1 MMRTI
6 LAVLCMAT
14 VLASPALADGYYVT
28 AYGGA
33 NWNDT
38 NESGPGWSAG
48 SDVGTVVGAALG
60 TPVKGIPGLRV
71 EADASYRTNNL
82 SIALG
87 STQLAARDE
96 TWAVMGNAVY
106 DLPLA
111 LGPVHPYVLGGVG
124 VGKRDI
130 SLKALSLSALQLEN
144 TGIVWQVGAGFN
156 STVADGVQV
165 GLGYRYL
172 DAPDIGLGPFSNTG
186 GNQSV
191 LVTATFAMN

>member
-1 MMRTI
+1 
-6 LAVLCMAT
+6 MAT
-14 VLASPALADGYYVT
+14 VLATPALADGFYVT

-38 NESGPGWSAG
+38 NESGSGWTAG
-48 SDVGTVVGAALG
+48 SDVGTVIGAAYG
-60 TPVKGIPGLRV
+60 ASVKSVPGLRV

-87 STQLAARDE
+87 SYQLAARDE
-96 TWAVMGNAVY
+96 TWALMGNAVY
-106 DLPLA
+106 DLPLD
-111 LGPVHPYVLGGVG
+111 LGPVHPYVLAGAG

-144 TGIVWQVGAGFN
+144 TGIVWQVGAGVN
-156 STVADGVQV
+156 TTVADGVQV

-172 DAPDIGLGPFSNTG
+172 DAPDIGLGPFSNAG
-186 GNQSV
+186 GNQSLV
-191 LVTATFAMN
+191 LQATFDMN